1 MLFFTSKR
9 DFDRVAPDG
18 GMDISILDENLG
30 PVTCTFLLQMIE
42 TKSTGKGRQPSG
54 EKETQETAVEET
66 FVQQSYTV
74 NPSTKAKEVGI
85 ARTFETK
92 HPQD

>member
-1 MLFFTSKR
+1 
-9 DFDRVAPDG
+9 
-18 GMDISILDENLG
+18 
-30 PVTCTFLLQMIE
+30 MIE

-54 EKETQETAVEET
+54 EKETQETAVEEAL
-66 FVQQSYTV
+66 VQQSYIV

-92 HPQD
+92 HPQDSEWSVKRRASPDCPGQLEMFQTMRG